1 MESFEISDVRG
12 LMNALLVNNV
22 FDAYYVIEVR
32 VNVRNSWTIGGKI
45 DSSDDENGNNQ
56 YLKWSELKTSVFN
69 IVRGKTL
76 PKLLNVSFI
85 MPEDIVGK
93 VLDKA
98 GGQYSVNDI
107 KSLHMNLRFE
117 NSILSIISGTT
128 LSGFSM
134 DKTIEHAWDGVCETI
149 IKDYE

>member
-12 LMNALLVNNV
+12 LMNALFVNNV

-69 IVRGKTL
+69 IVKGKDAAKTF
-76 PKLLNVSFI
+76 KRIFYY
-85 MPEDIVGK
+85 
-93 VLDKA
+93 A
-98 GGQYSVNDI
+98 GRHCGQS
-107 KSLHMNLRFE
+107 
-117 NSILSIISGTT
+117 
-128 LSGFSM
+128 
-134 DKTIEHAWDGVCETI
+134 A
-149 IKDYE
+149 